1 MSAVIED
8 PNLQVSRPL
17 AASGERLRR
26 TAAAMSSSAVDAG
39 VRPEEPLGAMLAS
52 FADMVVAFSD
62 AGTGTAERIAATLEN
77 TCELAKDE
85 VRKLKQ
91 ANLLANQTIESL
103 KVTEAVI
110 QLRTTEAVQGF
121 MDTVTP
127 DLVKALSVVSVIKE
141 RRWNQRQNWT
151 RVSIV
156 AGVLLGVFTFGFFY
170 GGGNFQS
177 KLSGV
182 EAKAAVLRC
191 REAAQPDQ
199 LTGVAWCPVKVLDAP
214 SG

>member
-1 MSAVIED
+1 MDVMIETPAARIREEAAALMVSAVADDIE
-8 PNLQVSRPL
+8 PGGTLGHWIRSQHSMLLVL
-17 AASGERLRR
+17 ADVAEHIDR
-26 TAAAMSSSAVDAG
+26 TAAELDSK
-39 VRPEEPLGAMLAS
+39 
-52 FADMVVAFSD
+52 VVASIKNMRD
-62 AGTGTAERIAATLEN
+62 LTM
-77 TCELAKDE
+77 DE
-85 VRKLKQ
+85 VRKLKE
-91 ANLLANQTIESL
+91 ANLLARHTIESL

-151 RVSIV
+151 RVSIA

-170 GGGNFQS
+170 GGGNFQT

-199 LTGVAWCPVKVLDAP
+199 VTGVAWCPVKVLDAP
-214 SG
+214 AG